1 MKKTLSILFTYLT
14 LMNASVYAEDDSY
27 NKFSGAYIGGSI
39 GAINADSKSVE
50 KFTNGEK
57 SGYTNKNEPEGLKVG
72 GLLGYNYVT
81 SKNVLLGVEANY
93 HFYGADDETT
103 EKFNGEDS
111 PSYLV
116 QTNIK
121 QKATLKARLGYVFNN
136 DKTLA
141 FLTGGYAT
149 AKVKTKFEALGS
161 ENDTETQWHE
171 GYLVGGGV
179 EHFVNEKLT
188 AKVEYNYTDYNNEK
202 INSIYDSKYHN
213 RIDEHSVQVGLI
225 YHFKK

>member
-1 MKKTLSILFTYLT
+1 
-14 LMNASVYAEDDSY
+14 MNASVYADDDSY

-39 GAINADSKSVE
+39 GGINADSKSVE
-50 KFTNGEK
+50 KYESEK

>member
-57 SGYTNKNEPEGLKVG
+57 TRFTNQNEPEGLKVG
-72 GLLGYNYVT
+72 GLVGYNYVT
-81 SKNVLLGVEANY
+81 SKNVLLGVEVNY
-93 HFYGADDETT
+93 HFYGADDETN
-103 EKFNGEDS
+103 EKFDGVIYEFLS
-111 PSYLV
+111 VES
-116 QTNIK
+116 NIK

-149 AKVKTKFEALGS
+149 AKIKTSFQTIGFGRDA
-161 ENDTETQWHE
+161 ETQWHE
-171 GYLVGGGV
+171 GYLVGGGI

-202 INSIYDSKYHN
+202 IDGPYGSIYHN